1 MARKGKKSWKEQQRE
16 LEAPEIVEV
25 QLWSLSDWME
35 AHWKPVLGGLTA
47 VSVLWGAVGIFQI
60 VSAARERSRAA
71 ATASVFEQA
80 AVTVVPPAERP
91 EGAEAPVDPT
101 FESEKARAEAV
112 LKANAT
118 SGSDGGGDASAVV
131 GLVLGGAQAALGKW
145 DAQLQ
150 AVDAALA
157 KVPGSALEA
166 PLREQ
171 RATALEALG
180 RPAEAAAEWQK
191 VTAAAAT
198 PFTRALSHV
207 RIGDLSHPGL
217 GAKAPD
223 AKKAKDAYDAALK
236 LVRIGDKDP
245 PAGDLAY
252 LAADIRLKLAKL

>member
-16 LEAPEIVEV
+16 LEAPDVAEEK
-25 QLWSLSDWME
+25 LWSLSDWME

-47 VSVLWGAVGIFQI
+47 VSVLWGGVGIFQI
-60 VSAARERSRAA
+60 VSAARERGRAA
-71 ATASVFEQA
+71 ATATVFEQA
-80 AVTVVPPAERP
+80 AVSVVAPADRP
-91 EGAEAPVDPT
+91 EGADAPVDPT
-101 FESEKARAEAV
+101 FDSEKARAEAV
-112 LKANAT
+112 IKAAA
-118 SGSDGGGDASAVV
+118 GGNESSAGEVV

-157 KVPGSALEA
+157 KVGGSALET

-180 RPAEAAAEWQK
+180 RQPEAMIEWQK
-191 VTAAAAT
+191 VMASAAT

-223 AKKAKDAYDAALK
+223 AKRAKDAYDAALK
-236 LVRIGDKDP
+236 LVRVGDKDP